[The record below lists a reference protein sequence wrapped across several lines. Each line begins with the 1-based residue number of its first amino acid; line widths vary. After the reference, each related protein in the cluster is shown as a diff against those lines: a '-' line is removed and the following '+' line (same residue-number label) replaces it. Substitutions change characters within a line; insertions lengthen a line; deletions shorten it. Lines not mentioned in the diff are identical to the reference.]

1 MSNELNLHRDGAVL
15 VIELNRPERLNA
27 LTPQITSQLSDAVAR
42 TAADDTVRCVVL
54 TGAGRAFSAGA
65 DLKANDDAIPASSG
79 EPDLGQVLRD
89 IHNPLILALRKMP
102 QPLVAA
108 VNGVAAGI
116 GCSYALACDYV
127 VAARSASFLLA
138 FVNAALVP
146 DGGASVL
153 VPARAGMGRALQMA
167 LLGEK
172 VSATTALEWGLANE
186 LVDDQELMP
195 AALAVAHRLAVGPP
209 RAQAAIKALLNAA
222 VLPTLRESLVREAEA
237 QSGRSGS
244 PEVAEALAAFLAKRP
259 ADYAG
264 STPQTAAAHD

>member
-1 MSNELNLHRDGAVL
+1 MRGELNLHRDGAVL

-27 LTPQITSQLSDAVAR
+27 VTPQLARSLADVVAA

-65 DLKANDDAIPASSG
+65 DLKANADVAPAAPG
-79 EPDLGQVLRD
+79 ETDLGQVLREV
-89 IHNPLILALRKMP
+89 HNPLIFALRELP

-146 DGGASVL
+146 DGGASVF
-153 VPARAGMGRALQMA
+153 VPARVGMGRALQMA

-172 VSATTALEWGLANE
+172 VPATTALDWGLANE
-186 LVDDQELMP
+186 VVEDQDLMP
-195 AALAVAHRLAVGPP
+195 TALAVAQRLAAGPP
-209 RAQAAIKALLNAA
+209 QAQAAIKALFNAA
-222 VLPTLRESLVREAEA
+222 VLPTLQESLAREAEA
-237 QSGRSGS
+237 QRGRSDS
-244 PEVAEALAAFLAKRP
+244 AEVAEALAAFLAKRP
-259 ADYAG
+259 AHYADHG
-264 STPQTAAAHD
+264 SR